1 MKYDNI
7 DNWYEV
13 RVDGE
18 KVAAFAPIRD
28 EAWNQAM
35 NLIDTT
41 RYDLYKGKVLSIVEV
56 VKVQTRNEKGE
67 MSFCRDGLRETVK
80 HEEHP
85 TVIEDEHWDW
95 CAADRRWKAL

>member
-1 MKYDNI
+1 MNI
-7 DNWYEV
+7 HDWYEV

-18 KVAAFAPIRD
+18 KVATFGPIRD
-28 EAWNQAM
+28 EAWIQAM

-85 TVIEDEHWDW
+85 TVIELMDW
-95 CAADRRWKAL
+95 QDYGKALGKTL